1 MSTSNSFP
9 EICKSKKRS
18 SVSVVDFSLLQ
29 SLIRVTQTRQQV
41 REQGT
46 ERGNRHG
53 ARQEQPPMGVR
64 VRWDEE
70 KLLLR
75 GQWNGTTTKK
85 KSTQAPELNDHSCFH
100 GKGRNGA
107 HI

>member
-1 MSTSNSFP
+1 MISR
-9 EICKSKKRS
+9 KSANQIINII
-18 SVSVVDFSLLQ
+18 VSVVEFCLLQ
-29 SLIRVTQTRQQV
+29 SLIRVAQTRQQV
-41 REQGT
+41 RKQST

-85 KSTQAPELNDHSCFH
+85 EIDT
-100 GKGRNGA
+100 GA
-107 HI
+107 RTE